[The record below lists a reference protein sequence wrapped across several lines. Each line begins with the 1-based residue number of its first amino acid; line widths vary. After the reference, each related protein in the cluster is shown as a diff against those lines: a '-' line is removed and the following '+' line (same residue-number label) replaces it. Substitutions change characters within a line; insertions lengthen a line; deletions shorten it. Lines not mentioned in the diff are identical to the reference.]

1 MRKRILQKEEKHYRK
16 LQIKKYTKVQL
27 SNYAQSLTKTVIVL
41 IEIIKKHFMDEIRK
55 WGYVILI

>member
-1 MRKRILQKEEKHYRK
+1 MLQKEEKHYRK

-41 IEIIKKHFMDEIRK
+41 IEIIKT
-55 WGYVILI
+55 ILLTRLENGDTSY